1 MTRTVKTVWVALSQ
15 QLTGH
20 YARTLHLPGWKPFP
34 LHVSRAEPLADT
46 GGAAADR
53 SLLSRALRAREHDVV
68 LLTSAHAARAVDPA
82 TAAGWSAA
90 CVGAA
95 TAAAAKNVGFD
106 VVFSGT
112 GTAEEM
118 AHGLVAQAPGL
129 ERILWIR
136 GQEALTAGA
145 AVLRDAGVVV
155 DEVIA
160 YLLAARPDLRAAAA
174 SAPAPDAVLVGSP
187 RGVDILRDALGGAL
201 PEVAYLTLGP
211 TTEAHLRGL
220 GVADIHVAALPGPDG
235 VAALL
240 R

>member
-15 QLTGH
+15 QLTGR
-20 YARTLHLPGWKPFP
+20 YARALHRPGWKPHP
-34 LHVSRAEPLADT
+34 LHVSSAEPMSEP
-46 GGAAADR
+46 GGAAGDR

-68 LLTSAHAARAVDPA
+68 LLTSAYAARAVDPA
-82 TAAGWSAA
+82 TTSGWSAV

-118 AHGLVAQAPGL
+118 AHGLVAQAPGID
-129 ERILWIR
+129 RILWIR

-160 YLLAARPDLRAAAA
+160 YLLAPRADLRAAAE
-174 SAPAPDAVLVGSP
+174 SAPAPTRSSSGVRAAWTSCATRWAARCP
-187 RGVDILRDALGGAL
+187 RRA
-201 PEVAYLTLGP
+201 T
-211 TTEAHLRGL
+211 
-220 GVADIHVAALPGPDG
+220 
-235 VAALL
+235 
-240 R
+240 